1 MSVVKKY
8 LKEAMSFIKKKDFK
22 SAVSKLEILLMKD
35 CKLNSFKLLRSIT

>member
-8 LKEAMSFIKKKDFK
+8 LKEAMNFIKQKDYK

-35 CKLNSFKLLRSIT
+35 CKLKSSKLLRTFA